1 MELTRLFGMLAA
13 LLVLAYVANR
23 LSRLTR
29 VPDLIVLLLIGV
41 TLGPILHWVHPAM
54 FRGTIDILGTLA
66 LILILFGGGVELRL
80 RQAARYAPAALLS
93 MVLSYGV
100 SLGLI
105 ALIGRVLL
113 HLQWT
118 DCVLLGAALGCTS
131 GTIVIPALEQISTP
145 APVKMTLTLES
156 TLGEVIAVLL
166 VGSLLNAAASQSLLF
181 GVAANFSQHI
191 MIALLLGVVTGAIW
205 SRLWPLLASQ
215 PNVNIANLGV
225 VFGVYALA
233 RYFGGSGLLTVLI
246 FGITLANLPRTPHIT
261 RQGTRLLAFHAEL
274 SFLVRSF
281 FFVLLGIVA
290 EFVSRKYLLPIAG
303 ILAALLLARFL
314 AMFVSRKYLLPIA
327 GILAALLLA
336 RFLAMQAS
344 RWAVRDVTRRETEL
358 LFWMLPRGLV
368 TAVLALAIV
377 SARGAVFEFLP
388 AMAFTVVL
396 VTNLF
401 VVAGAVR
408 SSEALTLAPAAT
420 GASSVMEELKLPSL
434 DVPGAM
440 KASVG
445 SPGES

>member
-1 MELTRLFGMLAA
+1 MVGT
-13 LLVLAYVANR
+13 LLVVAYIANR

-29 VPDLIVLLLIGV
+29 VPDLVVLLLIGV
-41 TLGPILHWVHPAM
+41 TLGPILHWVRPAT
-54 FRGTIDILGTLA
+54 FQGAIDILGTLA
-66 LILILFGGGVELRL
+66 LILILFAGGAELRL
-80 RQAARYAPAALLS
+80 QQAARYAPAALLL
-93 MVLSYGV
+93 MIVSYGL

-105 ALIGRVLL
+105 ALMGRALL
-113 HLQWT
+113 HLQWS

-145 APVKMTLTLES
+145 ESVKITLTLES
-156 TLGEVIAVLL
+156 TMGEVIAVLL
-166 VGSLLNAAASQSLLF
+166 IGSLLNADVSHSLLF
-181 GVAANFSQHI
+181 GVAADFSRHI
-191 MIALLLGVVTGAIW
+191 VIALLLGVVAGAIW

-233 RYFGGSGLLTVLI
+233 RYFGGSGLLAVLI
-246 FGITLANLPRTPHIT
+246 FGVTLANLPRTPHVT
-261 RQGTRLLAFHAEL
+261 RQGARLLAFHAEL

-281 FFVLLGIVA
+281 FFVLLGFVA

-314 AMFVSRKYLLPIA
+314 AM
-327 GILAALLLA
+327 
-336 RFLAMQAS
+336 QTS

-377 SARGAVFEFLP
+377 SARGEVFAFLP
-388 AMAFTVVL
+388 AMAFTVIL

-408 SSEALTLAPAAT
+408 SAKVSALMP
-420 GASSVMEELKLPSL
+420 SSAEKPYVMEELKPFAG
-434 DVPGAM
+434 DVPAVM
-440 KASVG
+440 KASAAG
-445 SPGES
+445 QGET

>member
-1 MELTRLFGMLAA
+1 MELTLIFGMVGV
-13 LLVLAYVANR
+13 LLVVAYIANR

-29 VPDLIVLLLIGV
+29 VPDLVVLLLIGV
-41 TLGPILHWVHPAM
+41 TLGPILHWVRPAM
-54 FRGTIDILGTLA
+54 FQGAIDILGTLA
-66 LILILFGGGVELRL
+66 LILILFAGGAELRL
-80 RQAARYAPAALLS
+80 QQAARYAPAALLL
-93 MVLSYGV
+93 MIVSYGL

-105 ALIGRVLL
+105 ALMGRALL
-113 HLQWT
+113 HLQWS

-145 APVKMTLTLES
+145 ESVKITLTLES
-156 TLGEVIAVLL
+156 TMGEVIAVLL
-166 VGSLLNAAASQSLLF
+166 IGSLLNADVSHSLLF
-181 GVAANFSQHI
+181 GVAADFSRHI
-191 MIALLLGVVTGAIW
+191 VIALLLGVLAGAIW
-205 SRLWPLLASQ
+205 SRLWPLLASH
-215 PNVNIANLGV
+215 PNANIANLGV

-233 RYFGGSGLLTVLI
+233 RYVGGSGLLAVLI
-246 FGITLANLPRTPHIT
+246 FGITLANLPRTPHMA
-261 RQGTRLLAFHAEL
+261 RQGARLLAFHAEL

-281 FFVLLGIVA
+281 FFVLLGFVA

-314 AMFVSRKYLLPIA
+314 AM
-327 GILAALLLA
+327 
-336 RFLAMQAS
+336 QTS
-344 RWAVRDVTRRETEL
+344 RWAVRDVARRETEL

-377 SARGAVFEFLP
+377 SARGEVFAFLP

-408 SSEALTLAPAAT
+408 STKTWALVPSST
-420 GASSVMEELKLPSL
+420 GSPSGMEELTLPSI

-440 KASVG
+440 KASTA
-445 SPGES
+445 SEGET